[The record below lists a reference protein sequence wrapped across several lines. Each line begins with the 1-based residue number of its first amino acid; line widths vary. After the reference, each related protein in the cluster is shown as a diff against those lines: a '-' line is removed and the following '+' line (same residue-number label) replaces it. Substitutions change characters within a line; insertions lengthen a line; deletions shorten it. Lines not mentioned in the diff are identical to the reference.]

1 MKTKNLITTIITY
14 LVLIL
19 VLVIVVFP
27 IIYTVLAS
35 FKTNKEVMTTPGAL
49 FPINPT
55 FDNYVTAWNKLEVWR
70 MLINSLIYTCWNVT
84 FAVCTSVMSGYVF
97 ARGHFPLKNVILYA
111 FTCLMF
117 IQIVGVGVYPTFE
130 LLETVS
136 FGYLTT
142 GLFSL
147 MITKVFAVQ
156 IVNTYLVRGYVNSL
170 PTALDEAAKIDG
182 CSFFSTLVRII
193 APLLKPIIATM
204 IILGFNGSWN
214 DYMMP
219 TIFTITNK
227 EQQTLIVGITQLK
240 SSGGAASQWNLMLA
254 GSAIALVP
262 VLVMYACCNKY
273 FVSGLS
279 AGAVKG

>member
-1 MKTKNLITTIITY
+1 M
-14 LVLIL
+14 
-19 VLVIVVFP
+19 
-27 IIYTVLAS
+27 
-35 FKTNKEVMTTPGAL
+35 
-49 FPINPT
+49 
-55 FDNYVTAWNKLEVWR
+55 
-70 MLINSLIYTCWNVT
+70 NVT

-117 IQIVGVGVYPTFE
+117 IKLVGVGVYPTFE
-130 LLETVS
+130 ILKVV
-136 FGYLTT
+136 GLTSS
-142 GLFSL
+142 LFSL
-147 MITKVFAVQ
+147 MITHVFSVQ
-156 IVNTYLVRGYVNSL
+156 IVNTYLVKGYVNSL

-182 CSFFSTLVRII
+182 CSFFGILIRII

-204 IILGFNGSWN
+204 VILGFNGSWN

-219 TIFTITNK
+219 TIFTLTYP
-227 EQQTLIVGITQLK
+227 EQRTLIVGITALK
-240 SSGGAASQWNLMLA
+240 SSSGAASQWNLMLA

-262 VLVMYACCNKY
+262 VLVMYACCNRY

>member
-1 MKTKNLITTIITY
+1 MKTRKLIGDIITY
-14 LVLIL
+14 AVLLL
-19 VLVIVVFP
+19 VLVIVIFP
-27 IIYTVLAS
+27 IVYTVLAS
-35 FKTNKEVMTTPGAL
+35 FKTNKELLTSASL
-49 FPINPT
+49 LPIEWT
-55 FDNYVTAWNKLEVWR
+55 FDNYITAWNELEVWR
-70 MLINSLIYTCWNVT
+70 MLINSLIYTAWNVT

-130 LLETVS
+130 LLNMI
-136 FGYLTT
+136 GLTT

-147 MITKVFAVQ
+147 MLTKVFTVQ
-156 IVNTYLVRGYVNSL
+156 IVNTYLVRGYVQSL

-182 CSFFSTLVRII
+182 CSFFGILIRII

-219 TIFTITNK
+219 TIFTLTNP
-227 EQQTLIVGITQLK
+227 EQRTLIVGITALK
-240 SSGGAASQWNLMLA
+240 SSSGAASQWNLMLA
-254 GSAIALVP
+254 GSAIALAP
-262 VLVMYACCNKY
+262 VLVMYTFCNRY

>member
-1 MKTKNLITTIITY
+1 MKTRKLIGDIITY
-14 LVLIL
+14 AVLLL
-19 VLVIVVFP
+19 VLVIVIFP
-27 IIYTVLAS
+27 IVYTVLAS
-35 FKTNKEVMTTPGAL
+35 FKTNKELLTSASL
-49 FPINPT
+49 LPIEWT
-55 FDNYVTAWNKLEVWR
+55 FDNYITAWNELEVWR
-70 MLINSLIYTCWNVT
+70 MLINSLIYTAWNVT

-130 LLETVS
+130 LLNMI
-136 FGYLTT
+136 GLTT

-147 MITKVFAVQ
+147 MLTKVFAVQ
-156 IVNTYLVRGYVNSL
+156 IVNTYLVRGYVQSL

-182 CSFFSTLVRII
+182 CSFFSILIRII

-219 TIFTITNK
+219 TIFTLTNP
-227 EQQTLIVGITQLK
+227 EQRTLIVGITALK
-240 SSGGAASQWNLMLA
+240 SSSGAASQWNLMLA
-254 GSAIALVP
+254 GSAIALAP
-262 VLVMYACCNKY
+262 VLVMYTCCNRY

>member
-1 MKTKNLITTIITY
+1 MKTRKLIGDIITY
-14 LVLIL
+14 AVLLL

-35 FKTNKEVMTTPGAL
+35 FKTNKELLTSASL
-49 FPINPT
+49 LPIQWT
-55 FDNYVTAWNKLEVWR
+55 FDNYITAWNELEVWR
-70 MLINSLIYTCWNVT
+70 MLINSLIYTTWNVA

-97 ARGHFPLKNVILYA
+97 ARGHFPLKNIILYA

-117 IQIVGVGVYPTFE
+117 IQLVGVGVYPTFE
-130 LLETVS
+130 LLNMI
-136 FGYLTT
+136 GLTT

-147 MITKVFAVQ
+147 MLTKVFAVQ
-156 IVNTYLVRGYVNSL
+156 IVNTYLVKGYVNSL

-182 CSFFSTLVRII
+182 CSFFGILVRII

-219 TIFTITNK
+219 TIFTLT
-227 EQQTLIVGITQLK
+227 EPAQRTLIVGITALK
-240 SSGGAASQWNLMLA
+240 SSSGAASQWNLMLA
-254 GSAIALVP
+254 GSAIALIP
-262 VLVMYACCNKY
+262 VLIMYACCNRY